1 MSTFRHVYREL
12 SDAEKEHIEQIKDAA
27 LHLELLIVGRGGPRD
42 SEQARQKALAMTNL
56 EQAVMWAVK
65 AYT

>member
-1 MSTFRHVYREL
+1 MSTFRKQYREL
-12 SDAEKEHIEQIKDAA
+12 SAAEQEHIEQIKDAA
-27 LHLELLIVGRGGPRD
+27 ERLERLIRPEFKTGEQGRHI
-42 SEQARQKALAMTNL
+42 ALAMTNL